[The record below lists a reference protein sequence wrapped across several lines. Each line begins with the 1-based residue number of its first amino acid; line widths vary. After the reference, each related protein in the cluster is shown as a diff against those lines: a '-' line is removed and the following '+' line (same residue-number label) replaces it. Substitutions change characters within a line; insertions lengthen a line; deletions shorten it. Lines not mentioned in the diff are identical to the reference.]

1 MAHADFK
8 TGLKGGFLIALSAA
22 PFGLLF
28 GAVAVDNGLTMFEAV
43 LMSATLYAGASQLV
57 GIELFGQKIEAWL
70 VILSIFA
77 VNFRHILYSAAMVRP
92 LAHWSLGRKLIA
104 FFFLVDPQFAE
115 SVRRNENGEKISFSW
130 YMGFALAIYFPW
142 LITTVLGVMFGKL
155 IGDPRALGFDVLL
168 PIYFMG
174 MVLGFRKRQNFYP
187 VMLASGIGAIVAFH
201 VVGSPWHVSLGA
213 FAGILV
219 AVLLP
224 PAPSHI
230 KNIEEAGEQSL

>member
-1 MAHADFK
+1 MEQANFK
-8 TGLKGGFLIALSAA
+8 AGLKGGFLIALSAA

-28 GAVAVDNGLTMFEAV
+28 GAVAVDNGLTMVEAV
-43 LMSATLYAGASQLV
+43 LMSATIYAGASQLV
-57 GIELFGQKIEAWL
+57 GIELFGQRIEAWL

-115 SVRRNENGEKISFSW
+115 SVRRDENGEKITFSW

-142 LITTVLGVMFGKL
+142 LFTTILGVQFGKM
-155 IGDPRALGFDVLL
+155 IGDPQALGFDVLL

-187 VMLASGIGAIVAFH
+187 VMLASAAGAIAAFH
-201 VVGSPWHVSLGA
+201 LVGSPWHVSLGA
-213 FAGILV
+213 LAGILV

-224 PAPSHI
+224 PSANSPANHE
-230 KNIEEAGEQSL
+230 NAGEQSL

>member
-1 MAHADFK
+1 MSQADFR

-43 LMSATLYAGASQLV
+43 VMSATLYAGASQLV
-57 GIELFGQKIEAWL
+57 GIELFGQHIEAWL

-92 LAHWSLGRKLIA
+92 LIHWSLGKKLIA

-115 SVRRNENGEKISFSW
+115 SVRRDENGEKISFAW

-142 LITTVLGVMFGKL
+142 LATTVLGVMFGKL
-155 IGDPRALGFDVLL
+155 IGDPQALGFDVLL

-174 MVLGFRKRQNFYP
+174 MVIGFRKRQNFYP

-213 FAGILV
+213 VAGILV

-224 PAPSHI
+224 PPPS
-230 KNIEEAGEQSL
+230 NLSNDDTVVEQGL